1 MSDKLAMVIEDDFD
15 ASVIFAKALE
25 VLGFKVEI
33 IRSGDVAQE
42 RLKVVVPDII
52 VLDMHLPHVVGTTL
66 IRQIR
71 EDDRMEE
78 TRVIIATAD
87 PRTAETV
94 QPLADLVLIKPT
106 TFSQVR
112 DLASRLISRPR
123 SHSKQRSSDGSS
135 QPITP
140 NEMPTQQITRDQIPG
155 QNVPLDQLPTQPITK
170 EQIPAPKPPPE
181 KTE

>member
-1 MSDKLAMVIEDDFD
+1 MSDKLALVIEDDFD

-25 VLGFKVEI
+25 VLGFNVEI
-33 IRSGDVAQE
+33 IRSGDLAHE

-52 VLDMHLPHVVGTTL
+52 ILDMHLPHVVGTTL

-71 EDDRMEE
+71 EDERMEE

-123 SHSKQRSSDGSS
+123 SHSKLRSSE
-135 QPITP
+135 PP
-140 NEMPTQQITRDQIPG
+140 PTQEISP
-155 QNVPLDQLPTQPITK
+155 DQLPTQPVKKKQLPTQQVTTEQLPTPPVTQ
-170 EQIPAPKPPPE
+170 EQIPQTPP
-181 KTE
+181 TESE